1 MSTDLR
7 YSPHVAAK
15 PQPELAFRIITCV
28 SSDICCVT
36 GTACARLSMVA
47 QAGASKEA
55 PGRDNRYANPV
66 WAITS
71 EPGVSGGGVNLL
83 ITKRSVAYV
92 SCPYLTCRIYL
103 RRRSL

>member
-1 MSTDLR
+1 MFAVL
-7 YSPHVAAK
+7 
-15 PQPELAFRIITCV
+15 LARP
-28 SSDICCVT
+28 
-36 GTACARLSMVA
+36 ALAPSMVA

-66 WAITS
+66 WVTTS

-92 SCPYLTCRIYL
+92 PCPAVPVAFASAGGIYENYDRTTLSQRIG
-103 RRRSL
+103 